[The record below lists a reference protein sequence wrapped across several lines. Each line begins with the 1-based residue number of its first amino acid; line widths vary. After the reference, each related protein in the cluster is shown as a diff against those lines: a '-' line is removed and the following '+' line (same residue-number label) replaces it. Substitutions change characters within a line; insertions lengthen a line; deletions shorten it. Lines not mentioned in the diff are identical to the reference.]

1 MSNEAPDDE
10 VAPQDKESA
19 SKQSTTLNE
28 TTSREK
34 GEHDVVIICSIR
46 SRPIPLNYA
55 SLTVVTKEQ
64 VQDMIGQAMDYF
76 AKQQRQGND
85 QFELSIQNTIT
96 TQFSNLDVVLL
107 QNLQQA

>member
-64 VQDMIGQAMDYF
+64 VQDMIGVVVTPAPVPTLVSPTL
-76 AKQQRQGND
+76 K
-85 QFELSIQNTIT
+85 LTPLPPL
-96 TQFSNLDVVLL
+96 TQPPPPPQVQD
-107 QNLQQA
+107 